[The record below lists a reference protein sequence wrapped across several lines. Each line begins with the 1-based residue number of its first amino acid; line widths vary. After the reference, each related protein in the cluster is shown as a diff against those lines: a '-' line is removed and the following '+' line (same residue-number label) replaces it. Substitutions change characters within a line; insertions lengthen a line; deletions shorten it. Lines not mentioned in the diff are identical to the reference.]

1 MNVNALIVW
10 AVLAAPVHAAEPI
23 PLGEARG
30 VFEEARTLCER
41 DGGRLWGASLRSPI
55 MLVDPR
61 SPAVVANVRDAAGV
75 LAARDGV
82 FVGRLPDDQNAAST
96 AIEWSGT
103 RWTQMLWPL
112 PEEAGKRAILISH
125 ELFHNLQPRVR
136 ICFTGHSD
144 GKNTMTSVR
153 PTCRQPEGNVRT
165 RGCGSGPD
173 QPPNRNPAATRRP
186 SPASTE

>member
-1 MNVNALIVW
+1 MNANPLIVW
-10 AVLAAPVHAAEPI
+10 AVLAAPVHAAELI
-23 PLGEARG
+23 PFGEARV

-41 DGGRLWGASLRSPI
+41 DGGRLWDASLRSPI

-112 PEEAGKRAILISH
+112 PR
-125 ELFHNLQPRVR
+125 
-136 ICFTGHSD
+136 
-144 GKNTMTSVR
+144 M
-153 PTCRQPEGNVRT
+153 
-165 RGCGSGPD
+165 
-173 QPPNRNPAATRRP
+173 
-186 SPASTE
+186 PASAPS